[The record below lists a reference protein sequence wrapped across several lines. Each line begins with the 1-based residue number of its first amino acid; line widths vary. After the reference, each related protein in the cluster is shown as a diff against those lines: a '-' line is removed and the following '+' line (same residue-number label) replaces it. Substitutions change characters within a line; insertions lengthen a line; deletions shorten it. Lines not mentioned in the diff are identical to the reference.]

1 MAGASIRVSK
11 HVATGSALWP
21 AKLPSQASSSKTYN
35 AYKAQWPIEEW
46 DKRHKQ
52 AKLDALCQSRLS
64 FLFFFGWESYALH
77 SRHCTVICPARP
89 PRSIHQS
96 MQHTTG
102 IGINAGL
109 SLPSHMAFVVVRAAH
124 RAAYSFERGRPSTIR
139 LWFLSLHV
147 HVCVVNS
154 FRTQKATTKSSASW
168 SCVGSTNAEGIVHSG
183 ELSKPPSS
191 LLLYA
196 GSME

>member
-1 MAGASIRVSK
+1 MAGASKRVSK
-11 HVATGSALWP
+11 HVAVRCGRLNC
-21 AKLPSQASSSKTYN
+21 QASSSKTYN

-46 DKRHKQ
+46 DRRHKQ

-89 PRSIHQS
+89 LRSIHQS

-102 IGINAGL
+102 IRIVAGL
-109 SLPSHMAFVVVRAAH
+109 SPPSHMAH
-124 RAAYSFERGRPSTIR
+124 SFARGRPSIIR

-154 FRTQKATTKSSASW
+154 FCTQKQQQKVQPIGLVLGHRANVRSNKR
-168 SCVGSTNAEGIVHSG
+168 
-183 ELSKPPSS
+183 
-191 LLLYA
+191 
-196 GSME
+196 